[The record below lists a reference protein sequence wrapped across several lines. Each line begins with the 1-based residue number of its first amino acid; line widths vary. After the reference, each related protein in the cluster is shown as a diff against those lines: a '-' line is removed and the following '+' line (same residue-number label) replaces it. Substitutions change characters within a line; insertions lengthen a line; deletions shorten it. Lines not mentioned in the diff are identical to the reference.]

1 MKNTSEKTVLILVNK
16 DVVILYYR
24 LEVVKALVNA
34 GYRVLVS
41 TPAGDRISEIE
52 AVGAT
57 VLLAPMES
65 NGTNPFRDLKLIRHY
80 KELIRVH
87 HPDVVLTYTIK
98 PNIYGGMAAASY
110 KVPYAA
116 NITGLGVALGN
127 KGIMQKLV
135 LALYRRGCRRISKV
149 FFQNCGDRAFFEK
162 HNLAM
167 GKHDLLPGSGV
178 NLEKYALMDY
188 PEGDTVDFAFVSRIR
203 KDKGIDQ
210 YIDAAQAVR
219 AKYPNTRFHVC
230 GGCDEEYSE
239 VIERLHQE
247 GVIQYHGLLKDTRVL
262 LKDVHCVI
270 HPTYYPEGMSN
281 VLLEGAATGRAIIS
295 TDRAGCREAIDD
307 GVNGYIVREQDSAD
321 LIRAVE
327 RFMELSY
334 AEKRAMGLAG
344 RDKMEREFD
353 RAIVVKR
360 YLDTVAELTADP
372 C

>member
-1 MKNTSEKTVLILVNK
+1 MKTASEKTVLILVNK

-24 LEVVKALVNA
+24 LEVVRALIHA

-41 TPAGDRISEIE
+41 TPEGDRVSEIE

-80 KELIRVH
+80 KKLIRDH

-98 PNIYGGMAAASY
+98 PNIYGGMAAAAY
-110 KVPYAA
+110 KVPYVA
-116 NITGLGVALGN
+116 NITGLGTALGN
-127 KGIMQKLV
+127 KGFMQKIT
-135 LALYRRGCRRISKV
+135 LALYRRGFRRISKV

-162 HNLAM
+162 HKLAM

-178 NLEKYALMDY
+178 NLEKFALLDY
-188 PEGDTVDFAFVSRIR
+188 PAGDTIDFAFVSRIR

-210 YIDAAQAVR
+210 FIDAAKAVKSR
-219 AKYPNTRFHVC
+219 YPHTEFHVC
-230 GGCDEEYSE
+230 GSCDEEYRDL
-239 VIERLHQE
+239 IERLHQE
-247 GVIQYHGLLKDTRVL
+247 GVIRYHGLLKDTRLL

-295 TDRAGCREAIDD
+295 TDRTGCREAIDH
-307 GVNGYIVREQDSAD
+307 GVNGYIVQEQNSEE
-321 LIRAVE
+321 LIEAVE
-327 RFMELSY
+327 TFMELSY
-334 AEKRAMGLAG
+334 EEKRAMGLAG
-344 RDKMEREFD
+344 RRKMEREFD

-372 C
+372 R